1 MNIPTFIRKHAT
13 FLLSLVAVIL
23 INAVGVTLYL
33 RADLTK
39 NKVYT
44 LSAASR
50 SAVSALSEPLTI
62 KVFFTSN
69 LPAPYNTIERY
80 TRDLLAEYAIAGN
93 RFFNYEFYDI
103 SAAGGEKSQKNREL
117 AQSYGIAPVQV
128 RMIKQDQVKFQNAL
142 MGMVLIHGD
151 IIETIP
157 SITTTDGLEYRI
169 TSAIRKMA
177 NKVSALVNIKDKV
190 AIKLYLSS
198 SLQAVGPSIN
208 VPGLAEMPGRI
219 ARLVDKLNSRYYGK
233 LSFTAL
239 DPSSRP
245 ELEKEAADHHV
256 LFLRWNRF
264 RDSRGKL
271 VAAGRAYAGLVVN
284 HGDRTET
291 VSLIHV
297 QTLPLFGTQY
307 ALAGM
312 DEIEQALS
320 KTVESVINVN
330 EEIGYLADHGT
341 LPLPGASAGGGLAN
355 LNKQLSEEYSIKP
368 VNLNNGEIPDSLS
381 FLMIAGPREPFSDYD
396 LYQIDQ
402 FLMKGKS
409 LAVFLDP
416 LSEVAPQGAGGFPF
430 QNQAPSYRPLDT
442 GLGKLLAW
450 YGLHTE
456 KSYVLD
462 ENCYHQQTPAVF
474 GGGEQPLY
482 FAPIIESDKIASDVP
497 YLRNLKGFIMLKA
510 SPVDIDK
517 QKIEENGLSFTR
529 LFSSSDR
536 SWVSGGMTDLN
547 PIYLQP
553 PSDPAKLKSVAM
565 AYVVEGPF
573 PSYFADKPAPV
584 KPAPA
589 GKSKKGGKKWAT
601 HVIAEGGVI
610 KKGRPGK
617 IFLIGTS
624 DILKDNLFDEEGGT
638 PNAQFVLNVI
648 DMLNNRVD
656 NAVMRTKVQSFNP
669 LKQVGPGA
677 RTAIKTANIVGLPLL
692 VVAAGLI
699 VWFRRTVRKRAIRR
713 MFAKRGTQEVH

>member
-1 MNIPTFIRKHAT
+1 MKIPAFIRKHNT
-13 FLLSLVAVIL
+13 FLLSLVAVVL

-39 NKVYT
+39 NKAYT
-44 LSAASR
+44 LSQASR
-50 SAVSALSEPLTI
+50 RAVSTLSEPLTI

-80 TRDLLAEYAIAGN
+80 VRDLLAEYAFVGN
-93 RFFNYEFYDI
+93 RYFNYEFYNVSDAGD
-103 SAAGGEKSQKNREL
+103 SASEKDRNL

-128 RMIKQDQVKFQNAL
+128 RLIEQDQVKFQNAL

-169 TSAIRKMA
+169 TTAIRKMA
-177 NKVSALVNIKDKV
+177 NKVSALVGLKDKV

-208 VPGLAEMPGRI
+208 VPGLSDVPGKI
-219 ARLVDKLNSRYYGK
+219 AQLVDKLNSRYYGK
-233 LSFTAL
+233 LSFTNI
-239 DPSSRP
+239 DPSNHR

-256 LFLRWNRF
+256 LFLQWNSF
-264 RDSRGKL
+264 RDTRGKT
-271 VAAGRAYAGLVVN
+271 VAANSAYAGLVVS
-284 HGDRTET
+284 HDDRSET
-291 VSLIHV
+291 VPLIHV
-297 QTLPLFGTQY
+297 QTLPIFGTQY
-307 ALAGM
+307 SLASL
-312 DEIEQALS
+312 DELEQSLS

-341 LPLPGASAGGGLAN
+341 LPLPSGSAGEGLAN
-355 LNKQLSEEYSIKP
+355 LNKLLSEDYHVKP

-381 FLMIAGPREPFSDYD
+381 FLMIAGPHEPFSDYE
-396 LYQIDQ
+396 LYQLDQ

-409 LAVFLDP
+409 LAIFLDP
-416 LSEVAPQGAGGFPF
+416 LSEVKPQGAGSFPF
-430 QNQAPSYRPLDT
+430 QNQAPSYHPLHT

-462 ENCYHQQTPAVF
+462 ESCYHQRTPSLF

-482 FAPIIESDKIASDVP
+482 FAPTIRSDKIAPDVP

-510 SPVDIDK
+510 SPVDIDARK
-517 QKIEENGLSFTR
+517 MKEKGLRFTR

-536 SWVSGGMTDLN
+536 SWVQSGSVDLN

-553 PSDPAKLKSVAM
+553 PSDPAKLKSMAM
-565 AYVVEGPF
+565 AYMVKGPF
-573 PSYFADKPAPV
+573 SSYFADKPVPE
-584 KPAPA
+584 KPAPRGKTAKA
-589 GKSKKGGKKWAT
+589 GKKRMT
-601 HVIAEGGVI
+601 YVTAETGII
-610 KKGRPGK
+610 KKGKPGK

-624 DILKDNLFDEEGGT
+624 DILKDNLFDEDGET

-648 DMLNNRVD
+648 DALNNHVD

-669 LKQVGPGA
+669 LKQVGPGV
-677 RTAIKTANIVGLPLL
+677 RTFVKTANIVGLP
-692 VVAAGLI
+692 VFVIIAGLI
-699 VWFRRTVRKRAIRR
+699 VWLRRTTRKRAIQR
-713 MFAKRGTQEVH
+713 MFAKTHTQEVH

>member
-1 MNIPTFIRKHAT
+1 MKIPPFIRKHNT

-33 RADLTK
+33 RTDLTK

-44 LSAASR
+44 LSAASKH
-50 SAVSALSEPLTI
+50 AVSALSEPLTI

-69 LPAPYNTIERY
+69 LPAPYNTVERY
-80 TRDLLAEYAIAGN
+80 VRDLLEEYAVAGN
-93 RFFNYEFYDI
+93 RYFNYEFYNV
-103 SAAGGEKSQKNREL
+103 SAAGGAESQKNREL
-117 AQSYGIAPVQV
+117 AENYGITPVQV
-128 RMIKQDQVKFQNAL
+128 RVIDQDQVKFQNAL

-157 SITTTDGLEYRI
+157 SITTTDGLEYRL

-177 NKVSALVNIKDKV
+177 NKVSALVSLKDKV

-208 VPGLAEMPGRI
+208 VPGLAQMPDKI
-219 ARLVDKLNSRYYGK
+219 AQLVDKLNSRYYGK

-245 ELEKEAADHHV
+245 ELEKEAADRHV
-256 LFLRWNRF
+256 LFLQWNSF
-264 RDSRGKL
+264 RDLRGKN
-271 VAAGRAYAGLVVN
+271 VAAGRAYAGLVVE

-291 VSLIHV
+291 VPFITV

-307 ALAGM
+307 SLAGM
-312 DEIEQALS
+312 DEIEQSLS

-355 LNKQLSEEYSIKP
+355 LNKRLSEDYSIKP

-381 FLMIAGPREPFSDYD
+381 FLMIAGPQKPFSDYD

-409 LAVFLDP
+409 IAVFLDP
-416 LSEVAPQGAGGFPF
+416 LSEVAPQGGGGYPF
-430 QNQAPSYRPLDT
+430 QSQSPSFQPLHT

-450 YGLHTE
+450 YGLHTR
-456 KSYVLD
+456 KSYVMD
-462 ENCYHQQTPAVF
+462 ESCYHQQTPSVF

-482 FAPIIESDKIASDVP
+482 FAPIIKSGKISSDVP

-517 QKIEENGLSFTR
+517 QKIQENGLSFTR

-536 SWVSGGMTDLN
+536 SWIPAGVADLN

-553 PSDPAKLKSVAM
+553 PSDPSRLKSAAM

-573 PSYFADKPAPV
+573 PSYFADKPVPI

-589 GKSKKGGKKWAT
+589 GGAKKVGKKQAT
-601 HVIAEGGVI
+601 HVVAEDSVI

-624 DILKDNLFDEEGGT
+624 AILKDNLFDEDGAT

-648 DMLNNRVD
+648 DALNNRVD

-677 RTAIKTANIVGLPLL
+677 RTAIKTANVVGLPVL
-692 VVAAGLI
+692 VAAAGLI
-699 VWFRRTVRKRAIRR
+699 VWFRRTVRKRGIRR
-713 MFAKRGTQEVH
+713 MFAKQSTQEVH